1 MFKLVLFDFDGTIF
15 DSYEAIEHCATLT
28 FEALSQA
35 TAAPPKEELRRLISK
50 GAALAEA
57 FRQLHPDHAGFD
69 PQEWTRTYRGL
80 YAVHGQ
86 ALTRPYPGLRA
97 VLDALR
103 AADVTVAIASNKVFD
118 SIKTALKRLDLLD
131 YFPDPLIIGDTID
144 GSRRKP
150 DPVSYTEVLLPRLKA
165 LYGADFALRPD
176 EVLMVG
182 DTVTD
187 IQYARNIGNF
197 DIYYANELA
206 HDFYG
211 DGKHLADCVREIY
224 KDKRVKVPDDFES
237 TLTTPPIHFMQVVIP
252 DDMDIKE
259 LQEVE
264 VPPGLNIDIT
274 DFH

>member
-35 TAAPPKEELRRLISK
+35 TAAPPKEELSRLISK

-187 IQYARNIGNF
+187 IQYARNIGVQVCWCR
-197 DIYYANELA
+197 
-206 HDFYG
+206 YG
-211 DGKHLADCVREIY
+211 QGDHAECEAARPEYTIDALVD
-224 KDKRVKVPDDFES
+224 
-237 TLTTPPIHFMQVVIP
+237 VVGVV
-252 DDMDIKE
+252 M
-259 LQEVE
+259 
-264 VPPGLNIDIT
+264 GN
-274 DFH
+274 